1 MNNKIIICGFLVF
14 VLAGFC
20 LAQQQ
25 NDLPSPGR
33 VPGDLF
39 YGLDRFSERV
49 QMAFTANDVKKAE
62 LHVKFANERLS
73 ELNKIIDD
81 NKTKYVEKLTTDE
94 ETELEAAQSDLD
106 KAEKEGK
113 NVTLL
118 AEKVA
123 NMTAKH
129 LAVLQGILDK
139 VPEQA
144 RDSILHAINVSS
156 RGHEQAVA
164 SITKAR
170 GEPVTIR
177 EKLEDESGLPQ
188 IITDTQREQ
197 ERQNEA
203 QTPPGQ
209 AVQGTGKLV
218 MKITD
223 KPAASLNISKLDLTI
238 SSIRIHASA
247 NAIEGKECVEEPYV
261 VLKCENETEENENCT
276 QFNIT
281 IETCV
286 NETKINQT
294 CTEAECVN
302 GTFVD
307 DECVN
312 GTLVPKECINNTY
325 VELECENETE
335 ENETCTPFN
344 VTKETCENE
353 TLSRTLCNNVTG
365 GGDAGWKILT
375 NQSKTFDLIAIKGVS
390 AMLGSINLDVGKY
403 TQIRLYLT
411 NATVTING
419 VKQSLKI
426 PSGVLKLVH
435 PFTIKG
441 GDTLTLTLDFDA
453 EKSVHQA
460 GTQYIMRPTIKIIE
474 S

>member
-1 MNNKIIICGFLVF
+1 L
-14 VLAGFC
+14 
-20 LAQQQ
+20 
-25 NDLPSPGR
+25 
-33 VPGDLF
+33 
-39 YGLDRFSERV
+39 
-49 QMAFTANDVKKAE
+49 
-62 LHVKFANERLS
+62 KFAGERLA
-73 ELNKIIDD
+73 EMNKLVEK
-81 NKTKYVEKLTTDE
+81 NKTKHVERLAKDQE
-94 ETELEAAQSDLD
+94 EELSEAEAEIVKATAKGLNATLVAQH
-106 KAEKEGK
+106 
-113 NVTLL
+113 
-118 AEKVA
+118 VA
-123 NMTAKH
+123 NMTSKH
-129 LAVLQGILDK
+129 LIILQGLLEK

-144 RDSILHAINVSS
+144 RESIMHAINVSS

-188 IITDTQREQ
+188 IITDTKREQ

-209 AVQGTGKLV
+209 AAQGTGKLV

-238 SSIRIHASA
+238 SSIRVHTSA

-261 VLKCENETEENENCT
+261 VLKCENETEEKENCT
-276 QFNIT
+276 KYNIT
-281 IETCV
+281 IEKCENKTRN
-286 NETKINQT
+286 NET

-335 ENETCTPFN
+335 EEENCTAYN
-344 VTKETCENE
+344 ITKETCENE

-435 PFTIKG
+435 PFTIKD